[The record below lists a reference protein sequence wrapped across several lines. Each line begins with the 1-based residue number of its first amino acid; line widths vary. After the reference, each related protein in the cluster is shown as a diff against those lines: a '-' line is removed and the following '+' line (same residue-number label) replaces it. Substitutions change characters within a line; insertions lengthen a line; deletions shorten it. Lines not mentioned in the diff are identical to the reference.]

1 MTAPHQ
7 IESPRPDRYPARPL
21 VVDGVAV
28 VNAVPVAVV
37 VPCAGITTAFVRILS
52 TAGGTLELRLRR
64 TNATEYPVA
73 FGPANT
79 TVVANTALEVEVA
92 VKGCREFVA
101 RFVPSAGGVVT
112 YWDVGFLLP

>member
-21 VVDGVAV
+21 VMDGLAV
-28 VNAVPVAVV
+28 VDDVAVAVV

-52 TAGGTLELRLRR
+52 TAGGSLELRLRR
-64 TNATEYPVA
+64 TNTTEYPLA
-73 FGPANT
+73 LGPANT
-79 TVVANTALEVEVA
+79 TVVANTPLEVEVA

-101 RFVPSAGGVVT
+101 RLVPAADGVVT